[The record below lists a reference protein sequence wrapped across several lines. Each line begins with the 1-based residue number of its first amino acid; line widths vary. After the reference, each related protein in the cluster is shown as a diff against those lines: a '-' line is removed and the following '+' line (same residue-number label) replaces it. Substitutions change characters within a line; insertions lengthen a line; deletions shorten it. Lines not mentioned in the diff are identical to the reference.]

1 MQKEP
6 VTRKS
11 IFRKLA
17 IFLAILGPGIIT
29 GSVDNDAGG
38 ITTYSLAG
46 AIYGYGLIWTLIPS
60 FIVLVII
67 QEMNARMGIVT
78 GKGLADLI
86 RENAGVKVTF
96 FIFLGLLFSGIGNT
110 TTEFAGVAGSMEVF
124 GVSKYISVPVVAVL
138 VWVLV
143 VKGTYKIAERI
154 FLIFSVSLLTYVVS
168 AIMAKPDWSAIGSSI
183 IRPKMEI
190 STQSLAMV
198 IGLVGTTIAPWMQFY
213 MQSSVIEKGLKIQN
227 YSYTVA
233 DIVVGCIVT
242 VVVAFF
248 IMVAC
253 ASTLHP
259 AGIEINE
266 AKDAAL
272 SLKPLAGNLASQVFA
287 FGLFIA
293 SIFSATILPLA
304 TAFFVCEAF
313 GFEAGI
319 DKEWDEAKEFY
330 ILYTGI
336 LVISAIVILIPGAP
350 LIKISLWSQVING
363 ILLPVVLI
371 SMMILINKKKIM
383 GIYTNKTSAN
393 VIGVRFSSWYAFR
406 LRFLS
411 CRFSTGEKAR
421 NSLYLCFKRLGW
433 VFTSI
438 RKEYHMKCERHPW
451 HSINPGPEAPQFV
464 RSIIEIPKGSKGKYE
479 LDKESGLLR
488 LDRVLFSSVHYPA
501 NYGFIPQT
509 YCDDHDPL
517 DILVICSIDV
527 FAMSI
532 IEAKVIGAMEMVDS
546 EERDDK
552 IIAVARND
560 MSVNYINDIS
570 ELPPHTLVELKRFF
584 EDYKQLEHKNVIVD
598 QFMGREKAY
607 EIILEGM
614 KLYNE
619 NREKLIR
626 SH

>member
-86 RENAGVKVTF
+86 RENAGIKVTF

-124 GVSKYISVPVVAVL
+124 GISKYISVPVVAVL
-138 VWVLV
+138 VWILV

-183 IRPKMEI
+183 IHPKMEI

-227 YSYTVA
+227 YSYTIA
-233 DIVVGCIVT
+233 DIVVGCVVT

-272 SLKPLAGNLASQVFA
+272 SLRPLAGNLASQVFA

-336 LVISAIVILIPGAP
+336 LIISAIVILIPGAP

-371 SMMILINKKKIM
+371 SMMVLINKKRIM
-383 GIYTNKTSAN
+383 GKYINKPGANIVGWSA
-393 VIGVRFSSWYAFR
+393 VV
-406 LRFLS
+406 
-411 CRFSTGEKAR
+411 
-421 NSLYLCFKRLGW
+421 
-433 VFTSI
+433 
-438 RKEYHMKCERHPW
+438 
-451 HSINPGPEAPQFV
+451 
-464 RSIIEIPKGSKGKYE
+464 
-479 LDKESGLLR
+479 
-488 LDRVLFSSVHYPA
+488 
-501 NYGFIPQT
+501 
-509 YCDDHDPL
+509 
-517 DILVICSIDV
+517 ILVLLSAALLV
-527 FAMSI
+527 MPL
-532 IEAKVIGAMEMVDS
+532 
-546 EERDDK
+546 
-552 IIAVARND
+552 
-560 MSVNYINDIS
+560 IN
-570 ELPPHTLVELKRFF
+570 R
-584 EDYKQLEHKNVIVD
+584 
-598 QFMGREKAY
+598 
-607 EIILEGM
+607 
-614 KLYNE
+614 
-619 NREKLIR
+619 
-626 SH
+626 